1 MRRRRALRFRA
12 LLSTFADGMIA
23 GNAYFH
29 PFHNLFIGAAMTEA
43 DIDRTLETADGVVS
57 EFPPSAKA

>member
-1 MRRRRALRFRA
+1 
-12 LLSTFADGMIA
+12 MIA